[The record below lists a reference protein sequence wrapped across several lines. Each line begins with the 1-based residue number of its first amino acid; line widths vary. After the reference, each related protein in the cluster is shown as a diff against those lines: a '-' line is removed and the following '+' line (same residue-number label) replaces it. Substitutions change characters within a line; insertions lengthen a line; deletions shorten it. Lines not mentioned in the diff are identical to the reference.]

1 MGTPQQTSGRE
12 APKHAGLTLPAWLD
26 GSTIALLTT
35 VVTATLILGAMTLR
49 LGAIM
54 QTEHAQLASDIEQ
67 LRRDVGADIEKLRD
81 ELKSVRDDSRP
92 TSATCATNSV
102 RTCRSSTIAAFRGGR
117 RRGYPG

>member
-1 MGTPQQTSGRE
+1 M
-12 APKHAGLTLPAWLD
+12 TLPAWLD

-67 LRRDVGADIEKLRD
+67 LRRDVGADIEKLRV
-81 ELKSVRDDSRP
+81 ELKSVRDELKTDIG
-92 TSATCATNSV
+92 NV
-102 RTCRSSTIAAFRGGR
+102 RNELGTDVSKLDDPCVPWR
-117 RRGYPG
+117 